1 MQDCTP
7 LAAPLRPAPAARPQR
22 VAIGHVIYSAGSD
35 GIAWR
40 IVRGAVRLDSVDA
53 DGRHYAGLAL
63 RGDVIGAEALLF
75 GAHAFDASA
84 IADTELEPWL
94 ADGALATGDSLLRM
108 LATTERRAAD
118 AIALRAGQAIDRVR
132 RLCLLLSRHGE
143 PDNAEITVPE
153 LRDMAAITNLTEA
166 TVSRAMSHL
175 RRSGELLRPS
185 RRKARVRLDLA
196 AA

>member
-1 MQDCTP
+1 MQEFTSLP
-7 LAAPLRPAPAARPQR
+7 APARPALAARPQHF
-22 VAIGHVIYSAGSD
+22 AIGRPIYSAGSE

-40 IVRGAVRLDSVDA
+40 IVHGAVRLDSVDA
-53 DGRHYAGLAL
+53 EGRHYAGLAL

-75 GAHAFDASA
+75 GTHAFDASA

-94 ADGALATGDSLLRM
+94 ADGAPATGESLLQM
-108 LATTERRAAD
+108 LAATERRAAD
-118 AIALRAGQAIDRVR
+118 AIALRAGQAFDRVR

-143 PDNAEITVPE
+143 NDTTEITVPE

-175 RRSGELLRPS
+175 RRSGALLRPS
-185 RRKARVRLDLA
+185 RRKARVRFDLTTA
-196 AA
+196 